1 MREDLRVLYSEE
13 RLPRYTSY
21 PSSPYFTGAAGAGTY
36 AAWLR
41 ALPADATVSLY
52 LHVPFCRSMC
62 WYCGCH
68 TSITQHD
75 APIAEYLATLQS
87 EIGLVASHLERRP
100 RVQHVHFGDG
110 TPTIMAPGAFG
121 ELITLLRGRFS
132 FDPEAEIAVEIDPR
146 TLTRE
151 MTRALGKAGVTRA
164 SLGVQ
169 SCDPVVQEA
178 IRRRQDFDITARTVT
193 GLRAE
198 GIRDINLDLIYGLPH
213 QTVDSCVDTVR
224 QCLPLRPDRLAV
236 FGYAHVPTFK
246 KHQRHIKDTTLPD
259 GATRR
264 AQAEAIAEVL
274 TRAGYRRIGLDHYA
288 RPDDRRAVAHV
299 EGRLRRSFQGYTT
312 DLSDALVGLG
322 ASAIGRLPQG
332 YIQNEPAL
340 RAYGA
345 RVARGELATIKGY
358 ALTPD
363 DRLRAALIERIMCDF
378 AVDVGEVC
386 RSHGHDPDELLAS
399 LPRLRILAEHGLVRR
414 NGHVLNIPDE
424 ARIFVRNVA
433 AAFDAYLGASAATH
447 SRAA

>member
-1 MREDLRVLYSEE
+1 
-13 RLPRYTSY
+13 
-21 PSSPYFTGAAGAGTY
+21 
-36 AAWLR
+36 
-41 ALPADATVSLY
+41 
-52 LHVPFCRSMC
+52 
-62 WYCGCH
+62 
-68 TSITQHD
+68 
-75 APIAEYLATLQS
+75 
-87 EIGLVASHLERRP
+87 
-100 RVQHVHFGDG
+100 
-110 TPTIMAPGAFG
+110 
-121 ELITLLRGRFS
+121 
-132 FDPEAEIAVEIDPR
+132 
-146 TLTRE
+146 
-151 MTRALGKAGVTRA
+151 
-164 SLGVQ
+164 
-169 SCDPVVQEA
+169 
-178 IRRRQDFDITARTVT
+178 
-193 GLRAE
+193 
-198 GIRDINLDLIYGLPH
+198 
-213 QTVDSCVDTVR
+213 VDSCVDTVR

-288 RPDDRRAVAHV
+288 LPDDRMAVAHV
-299 EGRLRRSFQGYTT
+299 EGRLRRSFQGYKT